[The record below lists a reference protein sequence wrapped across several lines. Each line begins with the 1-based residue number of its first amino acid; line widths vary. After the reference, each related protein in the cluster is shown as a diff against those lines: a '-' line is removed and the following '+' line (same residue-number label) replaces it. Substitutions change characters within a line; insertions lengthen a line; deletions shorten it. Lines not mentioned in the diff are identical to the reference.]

1 MKTLRLFISYDLDDL
16 INWTLVEDN
25 EKELSGSSSFEE
37 LTQTEC
43 DCLEVYLD
51 ANCCSIF
58 KTTITGISDKKLTEE
73 LVLGLL
79 EDNLVDDI
87 ELVIPIIMRIDE
99 EFAYIAVFNREYY
112 NLLVEKI
119 ENLNKTINFI
129 QSFVYST
136 VFNEN
141 SWTVYLS
148 DEQNF
153 VRTSKYEYFL
163 LDDKKPIPEL
173 LEDMLNGQ
181 KPEALYVYPDKNF
194 EKKAFEKKYNI
205 KCNLVTD
212 LPKFGHMVWNFYN
225 RKSSKFK
232 IKFEKPTVSSLQQ
245 LFKTFKYFLIFI
257 IIFWFL
263 DASIFV
269 IHNLRLNSQIKAK
282 LKNIVPSKASPFENL
297 SDLIHTANNKL
308 LLLKHQRGIYDQID
322 AIPLFQNFLQVVSNI
337 NPNDITQI
345 NYTSGKLEIFLSQR
359 FDTNQFDSYKNI
371 FSTQRI
377 DADIISY
384 KEYSKNNKVDNSSDS
399 GLLTSLP
406 NQAMVSDDTAWVI
419 TLKTSLIY
427 SNKKGKN

>member
-16 INWTLVEDN
+16 INWSLVEDN

-37 LTQTEC
+37 LAQTPC
-43 DCLEVYLD
+43 DSLEVYLD

-79 EDNLVDDI
+79 EENLVDDI

-112 NLLVEKI
+112 SSLIEKI
-119 ENLNKTINFI
+119 ENLNKTITFI

-173 LEDMLNGQ
+173 LEDMLKSQ
-181 KPEALYVYPDKNF
+181 KPEAIYIYPDKNF
-194 EKKAFEKKYNI
+194 NKKSLEKTYNI
-205 KCNLVTD
+205 TCNLVTD
-212 LPKFGHMVWNFYN
+212 LPKFGHMIWNFYN

-232 IKFEKPTVSSLQQ
+232 IKFQKPTVSSLQQ

-257 IIFWFL
+257 IIFWLL

-269 IHNLRLNSQIKAK
+269 IHNLQLNSQIKAK
-282 LKNIVPSKASPFENL
+282 LKNIVPPKTSPFENL
-297 SDLIHTANNKL
+297 SDIIHVANNKL

-322 AIPLFQNFLQVVSNI
+322 AVPLFQSFLQVVSNI

-345 NYTSGKLEIFLSQR
+345 NYTYGKLEIFLLQR

-371 FSTQRI
+371 FATQKI
-377 DADIISY
+377 SADIISY
-384 KEYSKNNKVDNSSDS
+384 REYTKNNKPDNSSDS
-399 GLLTSLP
+399 GLLASLP
-406 NQAMVSDDTAWVI
+406 NQTMISDDTAWVI
-419 TLKTSLIY
+419 TLKTSLIDN
-427 SNKKGKN
+427 SKKGKN